1 MGKKVRRKGNRKMEP
16 ANKQTNKH
24 VVWKV
29 LNGKESE
36 RGKVR
41 WGVVWGSALGLD
53 LGLSE

>member
-1 MGKKVRRKGNRKMEP
+1 MGKKVRRKP
-16 ANKQTNKH
+16 ANKH

-36 RGKVR
+36 WEKVR
-41 WGVVWGSALGLD
+41 WGVVWGSALWLD

>member
-1 MGKKVRRKGNRKMEP
+1 MGKKDRGKGNRKVEP
-16 ANKQTNKH
+16 ANKH
-24 VVWKV
+24 LLWKV